1 MPLGSWRLVGR
12 RSLADRLVIA
22 VAWLVMVAAVTLL
35 AAGAMYSDAVARSGL
50 LRSLN
55 EAGSLEANV
64 QVVAQMPALEA
75 DGADA
80 LVRAQLGAALGAAAD
95 QIVATGR
102 SESFALPDQPTEVR
116 DLTLFAFAE
125 GLDGHATLVD
135 GSWPVAGGTPLETA
149 VSQAAAERLS
159 LSVGNQLELASRLD
173 AQRVVAVRVAAI
185 FSINDRADPY
195 WWTEPLDLE
204 GVSEGATFTTHGP
217 LFLPRVD
224 FLAQTIVHRADLRW
238 RAFPQLEA
246 IAAGN
251 MDGLRNRVGSLQGR
265 LQADLEGATSVRV
278 DSGLPQL
285 LATAGSSLLVSRAGV
300 LLLNIQLAVLAGYAL
315 LLVGALIVEQ
325 RRAETALLR
334 SRGASAVQI
343 FRFALMEAFLLV
355 VPAALAAPLLAIAV
369 LEVFEQIG
377 PLAGT
382 GLSLR
387 PQVTQDAALL
397 GGIACVISLLALALP
412 GLAAVGPL
420 SSVRRAVGR
429 QLQRTLPQ
437 RLGLDVALVTLAAI
451 GLWQLQQYGA
461 PLTRSMRGSLGVDPL
476 LIAAPT
482 IGLLAG
488 AILAL
493 RILPL
498 LARGLEDLVARRQGM
513 GTSLGARQLARRPLR
528 YTRAALLLIVAS
540 SIGIFAAT
548 YGATWAQSQRDQVDY
563 AVGADVRTT
572 SRNQAAPAWAVSAAH
587 LQLDGVGASLP
598 VVRESFQLG
607 RSGGRGTLLA
617 VPPEGA
623 TAIVKFRSDMSDTT
637 LESAMGALAGARPPV
652 AVVTLPAETRRL
664 ALDIEVTLEGVDGAG
679 RPVQLPAAWPGV
691 SASAVL
697 RDGQGLVHRFAAET
711 RVGTGTSTAV
721 VPLVAQLPDGESGT
735 PGGRLDLVAVEMAV
749 TPMPSATL
757 GGTLRLAAAR
767 ASTAPAGD
775 DWTDVGLDIAAG
787 EWQAAQLDA
796 NGLSS
801 TLPEAARIAGGVAFT
816 DANPLVGSSEA
827 RFSVRPELPGGTT
840 APVPAL
846 VNAVFLDATGAALGD
861 QIAIGEQFSTTRR
874 IVVAGVVRGF
884 PTLNPDE
891 PLAILDLPSAALADY
906 AERSRLLLAP
916 EWWLESPD
924 ADPEVLGSALR
935 GQPFAAAEV
944 AIHRAELATRVGDPI
959 ALGVVGAL
967 ALGSAAA
974 WFFAAL
980 GFVVSAVVAARERL
994 SEFALLRALGLSRR
1008 QLAMSLS
1015 LENAFLLLI
1024 SLAVGVTLG
1033 AVLSW
1038 VVLPSV
1044 TLTAQGTPPLP
1055 QVRIALPWDMLA
1067 LLVAFGAVLLAVTL
1081 LVLRRLASD
1090 AGLGSLL
1097 RMRDE

>member
-1 MPLGSWRLVGR
+1 
-12 RSLADRLVIA
+12 
-22 VAWLVMVAAVTLL
+22 
-35 AAGAMYSDAVARSGL
+35 
-50 LRSLN
+50 
-55 EAGSLEANV
+55 
-64 QVVAQMPALEA
+64 
-75 DGADA
+75 
-80 LVRAQLGAALGAAAD
+80 
-95 QIVATGR
+95 
-102 SESFALPDQPTEVR
+102 
-116 DLTLFAFAE
+116 
-125 GLDGHATLVD
+125 
-135 GSWPVAGGTPLETA
+135 
-149 VSQAAAERLS
+149 
-159 LSVGNQLELASRLD
+159 
-173 AQRVVAVRVAAI
+173 
-185 FSINDRADPY
+185 
-195 WWTEPLDLE
+195 
-204 GVSEGATFTTHGP
+204 
-217 LFLPRVD
+217 
-224 FLAQTIVHRADLRW
+224 
-238 RAFPQLEA
+238 
-246 IAAGN
+246 
-251 MDGLRNRVGSLQGR
+251 
-265 LQADLEGATSVRV
+265 
-278 DSGLPQL
+278 
-285 LATAGSSLLVSRAGV
+285 
-300 LLLNIQLAVLAGYAL
+300 
-315 LLVGALIVEQ
+315 
-325 RRAETALLR
+325 
-334 SRGASAVQI
+334 
-343 FRFALMEAFLLV
+343 
-355 VPAALAAPLLAIAV
+355 
-369 LEVFEQIG
+369 
-377 PLAGT
+377 
-382 GLSLR
+382 
-387 PQVTQDAALL
+387 
-397 GGIACVISLLALALP
+397 
-412 GLAAVGPL
+412 
-420 SSVRRAVGR
+420 
-429 QLQRTLPQ
+429 
-437 RLGLDVALVTLAAI
+437 
-451 GLWQLQQYGA
+451 
-461 PLTRSMRGSLGVDPL
+461 
-476 LIAAPT
+476 
-482 IGLLAG
+482 
-488 AILAL
+488 
-493 RILPL
+493 
-498 LARGLEDLVARRQGM
+498 
-513 GTSLGARQLARRPLR
+513 
-528 YTRAALLLIVAS
+528 
-540 SIGIFAAT
+540 
-548 YGATWAQSQRDQVDY
+548 
-563 AVGADVRTT
+563 
-572 SRNQAAPAWAVSAAH
+572 VSAAH

-598 VVRESFQLG
+598 VVREAFQLG

-617 VPPEGA
+617 VPPEGGA
-623 TAIVKFRSDMSDTT
+623 AIVKFRPDMSDAT

-721 VPLVAQLPDGESGT
+721 VPLVAQLPGGESGT

-775 DWTDVGLDIAAG
+775 DWTDVGLDIVAG
-787 EWQAAQLDA
+787 EWQA
-796 NGLSS
+796 
-801 TLPEAARIAGGVAFT
+801 AFT

-846 VNAVFLDATGAALGD
+846 VNAVFLDATGAAVGD

-916 EWWLESPD
+916 EWWLEAPD

-959 ALGVVGAL
+959 ALGMVGAL

-1024 SLAVGVTLG
+1024 SLAVGVALG

-1055 QVRIALPWDMLA
+1055 AARVALPWDALA
-1067 LLVAFGAVLLAVTL
+1067 LLAVFGAVLLGVTL
-1081 LVLRRLASD
+1081 LVLRRLSSD

-1097 RMRDE
+1097 RMGEE